1 MEVILGKEKEIRGRG
16 FRGSE
21 SHKEEEEEE
30 EEDAAFCF

>member
-1 MEVILGKEKEIRGRG
+1 MEVILGKEKEIRGG

-30 EEDAAFCF
+30 EDAAFCL